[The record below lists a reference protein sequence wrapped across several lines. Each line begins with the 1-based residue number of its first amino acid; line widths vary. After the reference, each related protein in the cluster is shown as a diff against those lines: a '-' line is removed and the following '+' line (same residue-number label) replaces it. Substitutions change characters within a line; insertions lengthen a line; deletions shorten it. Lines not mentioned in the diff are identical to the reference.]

1 MKTTLLGCAA
11 VSLLSVSAFAADLA
25 VPPVAPVAQP
35 FSWTSCYGG
44 AHVGGSM
51 SRRDITD
58 PVQLAQDTALGP
70 GTTVGVTTTS
80 ISSTGFLAGA
90 QIGCDYQFYSN
101 LVLGIEGTVSGST
114 MKSSALVALPAGN
127 PGDQATVSTKTD
139 FIPSITARLGVA
151 VDHVL
156 LYAKGGVAWAG
167 DQTNVIGSVA
177 GTPFNFQGL
186 STRTGFTAGAG
197 VAWAFSGPWSVNFE
211 YDYYQFGHGSV
222 FMTDSINGFTGTV
235 DTKQSI
241 QVVKVGLNLHLW
253 SSDQ

>member
-25 VPPVAPVAQP
+25 VPPIAPVAQP

-44 AHVGGSM
+44 AHVGGST

-58 PVQLAQDTALGP
+58 PVQLAQDTAIGP

-80 ISSTGFLAGA
+80 FSSVGFLAGA

-101 LVLGIEGTVSGST
+101 LVLGVEGAVSGST
-114 MKSSALVALPAGN
+114 MKSSTNVALPAGN
-127 PGDQATVSTKTD
+127 PGDLAAVSAKTD

-177 GTPFNFQGL
+177 GTPFSFQGL

-197 VAWAFSGPWSVNFE
+197 VAWAFSRPWSVNVE
-211 YDYYQFGHGSV
+211 YDYYQFGNGNV
-222 FMTDSINGFTGTV
+222 FMTDSINGFTGLV
-235 DTKQSI
+235 NTKQSI
-241 QVVKVGLNLHLW
+241 QVVKVGMNLHLW
-253 SSDQ
+253 ASDQ